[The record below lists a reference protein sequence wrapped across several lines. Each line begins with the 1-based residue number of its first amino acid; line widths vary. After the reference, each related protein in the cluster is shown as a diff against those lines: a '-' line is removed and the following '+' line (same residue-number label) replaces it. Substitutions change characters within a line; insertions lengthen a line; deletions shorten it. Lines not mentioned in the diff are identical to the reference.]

1 MPSPFPG
8 MNPYIEQDAFWHD
21 FHSAFLPVIRGRLV
35 SQVRPNYIVLIEEHI
50 YVHELLDA
58 LRRLVGRSDVSV
70 AERARPGHGGEERGG
85 VAVDV
90 LEAPSEVL
98 LVAEDIER
106 VPFLEVRDRHNR
118 DLIAVVELLSP
129 SNKRNG
135 PDRDQYVAK
144 RNRRLASDAHFVEID
159 LLRGG
164 RPMSLEDRPR
174 CAYSILVSRAEDRPR
189 AGFWPIG
196 LRKRLPIIP
205 IPLRRPEEK
214 ARIDLQEAL
223 DHVYDAAGYEDFIY
237 EGKPEPPLS
246 ARDAAW
252 ARRFVPAAS

>member
-164 RPMSLEDRPR
+164 RPMSLEHRERQVKYRSPARARVREASRRGRHRLGWRASTGPPSIRRPQLR
-174 CAYSILVSRAEDRPR
+174 RSPWRDSPGRAPATTAPMHPLAAED
-189 AGFWPIG
+189 
-196 LRKRLPIIP
+196 
-205 IPLRRPEEK
+205 
-214 ARIDLQEAL
+214 
-223 DHVYDAAGYEDFIY
+223 AA
-237 EGKPEPPLS
+237 
-246 ARDAAW
+246 
-252 ARRFVPAAS
+252 